1 MSIFRLGDQQPPE
14 PRQIN
19 DDVVMR
25 FEHVYEVDPSLM
37 ELTGQQPM
45 PAWDTQ
51 RIVDGRWDHL
61 DWMHDHFADEVLL
74 AGEESETT
82 EEESVMGEN
91 GMRWSFCML
100 PDYPL
105 EESIDMI
112 KTADELGFYA
122 AYSVDET
129 WHKDLWVAVRGRRRQ
144 DGAHPVRP
152 ERHARLPARAD
163 ADLPAD
169 RHARRAH
176 ERAHGAGRL
185 DRQLRAARRSTGS
198 TGQSQ
203 KPLSRL
209 KEAIHVMRT
218 FLADGAI
225 TFEGDFFKYN
235 GLYTFARPGPGA
247 RSRSRWARMKGPRS
261 FQAAGEIAEGLHHA
275 LSYSREAYD
284 YMAENIRDRRR
295 EGRAATWQELDL
307 GAWVVTVVSDDS
319 AAAKRAARILVAFYI
334 SSMPPEQLARHG
346 IDAAELQPVVDA
358 LGAGD
363 IPKAVELF
371 KPEYAE
377 KLSLAGHARGVRGE
391 DQGRHRSRPASTT

>member
-1 MSIFRLGDQQPPE
+1 
-14 PRQIN
+14 
-19 DDVVMR
+19 
-25 FEHVYEVDPSLM
+25 
-37 ELTGQQPM
+37 
-45 PAWDTQ
+45 
-51 RIVDGRWDHL
+51 
-61 DWMHDHFADEVLL
+61 
-74 AGEESETT
+74 
-82 EEESVMGEN
+82 MGN

-105 EESIDMI
+105 GESIDMI

-129 WHKDLWVAVRGRRRQ
+129 WHKDLWVLFAAAADKTERIRFGPNVTHVFLREPTLICQQVATLDELTGGRTEL
-144 DGAHPVRP
+144 VV
-152 ERHARLPARAD
+152 
-163 ADLPAD
+163 
-169 RHARRAH
+169 
-176 ERAHGAGRL
+176 
-185 DRQLRAARRSTGS
+185 STGNFGLLS
-198 TGQSQ
+198 QYGIDWARQ

-225 TFEGDFFKYN
+225 TFQGDFFKYD
-235 GLYTFARPGPGA
+235 GLYTFARPVQEHIPIKMGG
-247 RSRSRWARMKGPRS
+247 MKGPRS
-261 FQAAGEIAEGLHHA
+261 FQAAGELAEGLHHA

-284 YMAENIRDRRR
+284 YMAENIRIGADKA
-295 EGRAATWQELDL
+295 GRDWQELDI

-334 SSMPPEQLARHG
+334 SSMPEEQLARHG
-346 IDAAELQPVVDA
+346 IDAAELAPVVEA

-377 KLSLAGHARGVRGE
+377 KLSIAGTPEECAEKIKSDIQPTGVNHMILALADPAIVKLFSGE
-391 DQGRHRSRPASTT
+391 EVQNVPDISGQLRLVAERVMPAFEPAMH